1 MLTSKQRAALRGMAN
16 TLESLFQIG
25 KAGITETVIE
35 QLDLAIEA
43 RELIKITVLE
53 SAGLGAREAGEE
65 LAKALRA
72 EPVQSIGRKVVLYRR
87 NHDKPIIDLPKK

>member
-72 EPVQSIGRKVVLYRR
+72 ESVQSIGRKVVLYRR

>member
-53 SAGLGAREAGEE
+53 SAGLGAREASDE

-87 NHDKPIIDLPKK
+87 NYEKPIIELPKK